1 MRPQQSVALLAL
13 CGAVVLGGGAAL
25 RLSDPGSSTTENAET
40 ASVETVATTRRATSL
55 LGPAESV
62 GAPITTAAISAPEAA
77 PAEAE
82 LTIKSAGAP
91 AAGVAAIEST
101 LARTAAPSITAAATA
116 APVTTAAPAPAE
128 PT

>member
-25 RLSDPGSSTTENAET
+25 RLAGPGSSTTENAET
-40 ASVETVATTRRATSL
+40 ASVETTRRATSL
-55 LGPAESV
+55 LGLTEPA
-62 GAPITTAAISAPEAA
+62 GAPPATTTAAVSASDVATAA

-91 AAGVAAIEST
+91 ASGGFC
-101 LARTAAPSITAAATA
+101 AAAGSVVCVSKMMLEFGNGMPRIICA
-116 APVTTAAPAPAE
+116 SVP
-128 PT
+128 